1 MHKFATKSVF
11 LIGDKLLVKYFPEA
25 GRSPRD
31 NGRRGSTL
39 VQLSAPLRRCD
50 PGSVPVCHPSAR
62 FRKRA
67 ASTPRHYLQRLC
79 IKLYS
84 PALTIIVTSCLPCP
98 SSVRSSWAL
107 AISILVMR
115 RDLLYWSQHMFWS
128 ADSFT
133 LKQKSQLMFCVCE
146 TASYVLVLVKIEILP
161 RLRSGLTSLYMQ
173 SISRWPIQFLIFNT
187 SRAVLNTLLSE
198 EFVFVPFED
207 VLVFWGL
214 NGYLK
219 ALNYLRV
226 LPTSCSMRVW
236 WK

>member
-1 MHKFATKSVF
+1 M
-11 LIGDKLLVKYFPEA
+11 IGDKLLVKYFPEA

-50 PGSVPVCHPSAR
+50 PGSVPVSHQSVPVCHRSVPR

-107 AISILVMR
+107 AFSELVMR
-115 RDLLYWSQHMFWS
+115 RDLFYWSQHMFWT

-161 RLRSGLTSLYMQ
+161 RLRSGLTSLYMH
-173 SISRWPIQFLIFNT
+173 SISRWPVQFLIFNA
-187 SRAVLNTLLSE
+187 SRAVLNTPQWRVCLCSI
-198 EFVFVPFED
+198 
-207 VLVFWGL
+207 WGCV
-214 NGYLK
+214 GI
-219 ALNYLRV
+219 LR
-226 LPTSCSMRVW
+226 PI
-236 WK
+236 

>member
-50 PGSVPVCHPSAR
+50 PGSVPVSHQSVPVCHPSAR

-84 PALTIIVTSCLPCP
+84 PALTIIVTSCRPCP
-98 SSVRSSWAL
+98 SSVRSSSAL
-107 AISILVMR
+107 A
-115 RDLLYWSQHMFWS
+115 
-128 ADSFT
+128 
-133 LKQKSQLMFCVCE
+133 
-146 TASYVLVLVKIEILP
+146 
-161 RLRSGLTSLYMQ
+161 
-173 SISRWPIQFLIFNT
+173 N
-187 SRAVLNTLLSE
+187 LNTCDETRSFLLIPAHLLVGGQ
-198 EFVFVPFED
+198 FHAQAKVATH
-207 VLVFWGL
+207 VLCV
-214 NGYLK
+214 
-219 ALNYLRV
+219 
-226 LPTSCSMRVW
+226 
-236 WK
+236 